1 MKPDLKSNVANEYSI
16 KKDYDVIVVGA
27 GPAGLMAAISASRGG
42 KDVLVVEQK
51 DIPLKKI
58 YATGNGRCNFTNLTF
73 DDKVFRGQ
81 KPEFAYEAYKRFD
94 NKALIEFMRLIGVIS
109 KDISGY
115 VYPYNEQAR
124 TIAQALLFEC
134 RRLHVTILCSSRVV
148 DITKTDDRFEVT
160 TEKKDRFE
168 CRDII
173 VTVGGKASPTH
184 GSDGNLNKVIR
195 RLGHEIILQRPALV
209 PLTFEDKKFSD
220 LSGVRL
226 KCKATLLIDGEKTE
240 DETGEIIFNKDNI
253 SGIPVMQLSR
263 YATKALDEKKSVSLK
278 LDLFPDMEEAEL
290 CKLINNA
297 DKDMSVS
304 EAFGLLTNE
313 KMAQLIVSL
322 CGLENKRVCEA
333 SEKINK
339 AVAMLKG
346 INVKINGDCGFN
358 RAQVTSGG
366 VSLDQINSDMGS
378 KLVDGLYFA
387 GEVLD
392 IDGTCGGYNLQW
404 AFTSG
409 YIAGS
414 AVSGLSL

>member
-1 MKPDLKSNVANEYSI
+1 
-16 KKDYDVIVVGA
+16 
-27 GPAGLMAAISASRGG
+27 
-42 KDVLVVEQK
+42 
-51 DIPLKKI
+51 
-58 YATGNGRCNFTNLTF
+58 
-73 DDKVFRGQ
+73 
-81 KPEFAYEAYKRFD
+81 
-94 NKALIEFMRLIGVIS
+94 
-109 KDISGY
+109 
-115 VYPYNEQAR
+115 
-124 TIAQALLFEC
+124 
-134 RRLHVTILCSSRVV
+134 
-148 DITKTDDRFEVT
+148 
-160 TEKKDRFE
+160 
-168 CRDII
+168 
-173 VTVGGKASPTH
+173 
-184 GSDGNLNKVIR
+184 
-195 RLGHEIILQRPALV
+195 
-209 PLTFEDKKFSD
+209 
-220 LSGVRL
+220 
-226 KCKATLLIDGEKTE
+226 
-240 DETGEIIFNKDNI
+240 
-253 SGIPVMQLSR
+253 
-263 YATKALDEKKSVSLK
+263 
-278 LDLFPDMEEAEL
+278 MEEAEL

-304 EAFGLLTNE
+304 EALGLLTNE

-404 AFTSG
+404 AFSSG